1 MVKFDIVGYRPII
14 KLVADNWLE
23 RQTRR
28 LHGRV
33 WTVSD
38 EENTIVICNLFH
50 ESSEEREKEF

>member
-1 MVKFDIVGYRPII
+1 MGKFDIVGYWPII

-28 LHGRV
+28 LRGRV
-33 WTVSD
+33 LTVSD
-38 EENTIVICNLFH
+38 EENTIVIYMFH

>member
-33 WTVSD
+33 LTVSD
-38 EENTIVICNLFH
+38 EENTIVIYMFH